1 MFIRFLYCVFIAW
14 GLTAFQLQAEE
25 VTEELTIYS
34 NIAKQDLKIH
44 ITLPSNYESKG
55 TTRYPSFYTTSGQSR
70 LDVLKAEIKWL
81 SHVDFAPLP
90 QVFFISL
97 PAIKADKFT
106 KASGSLY
113 SLTTQVYEK
122 EVIPYIERKYRTQ
135 PYRMIEGFSS
145 NANQLLSIFTDKPQ
159 LFNAYIIFSP
169 ALGLDKSNLIEK
181 LLTQK
186 ADNRYRYR
194 SLYLSLGSFE
204 ENRPLFKKIQN
215 QLETW
220 SATNITGLEIFTE
233 DLSNRN
239 YLSAPIVG
247 LTNAAENIFSDRQPD
262 VKLFE
267 KTGVTGVEQH
277 FVQLNNKYGYKLD
290 ANNTLVDLGFHYA
303 KIKQFE
309 KAEETLNTVISKSP
323 ENIIYLV
330 RLAEIQQQGGN
341 NAKAKNTLKLA
352 LKHAKNQKNVEAKS
366 YIESRMSALN

>member
-1 MFIRFLYCVFIAW
+1 
-14 GLTAFQLQAEE
+14 
-25 VTEELTIYS
+25 
-34 NIAKQDLKIH
+34 
-44 ITLPSNYESKG
+44 
-55 TTRYPSFYTTSGQSR
+55 
-70 LDVLKAEIKWL
+70 
-81 SHVDFAPLP
+81 
-90 QVFFISL
+90 
-97 PAIKADKFT
+97 
-106 KASGSLY
+106 
-113 SLTTQVYEK
+113 
-122 EVIPYIERKYRTQ
+122 
-135 PYRMIEGFSS
+135 MIEGFSS

-159 LFNAYIIFSP
+159 LFNAYMIFSP

-204 ENRPLFKKIQN
+204 ENRPIFRKIQN

-267 KTGVTGVEQH
+267 KNGVTGVEQH
-277 FVQLNNKYGYKLD
+277 FFQLNNKYGYKLD

-309 KAEETLNTVISKSP
+309 KAEETLNTVITKSP
-323 ENIIYLV
+323 ANIIYLV
-330 RLAEIQQQGGN
+330 RLAEIQQQAGN
-341 NAKAKNTLKLA
+341 NEKAKKTLTLA
-352 LKHAKNQKNVEAKS
+352 LKHAINQKNVEAKS